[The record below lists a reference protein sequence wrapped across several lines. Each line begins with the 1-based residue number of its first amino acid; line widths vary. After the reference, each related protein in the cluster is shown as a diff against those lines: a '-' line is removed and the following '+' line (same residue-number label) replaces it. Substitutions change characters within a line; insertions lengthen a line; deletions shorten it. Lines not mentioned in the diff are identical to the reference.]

1 MRVCRVLWT
10 SMMLRQWSFAVLL
23 LSIPLPVQGQP
34 IHALSNRMRRSVSQ
48 AQLMHDRGRYLQDR
62 KRRLW
67 LQELFEQV
75 HTANVWDAPSSS
87 GANLQHVT
95 WGAQAPKTDS
105 STKDFLLDFQLESTG
120 TINILPQETNKE
132 QSAATKRKKRVCLG
146 KWRESNKRRGW
157 PCSIQAQVALS
168 AH

>member
-1 MRVCRVLWT
+1 
-10 SMMLRQWSFAVLL
+10 
-23 LSIPLPVQGQP
+23 
-34 IHALSNRMRRSVSQ
+34 
-48 AQLMHDRGRYLQDR
+48 MHDRGRYLQDR

-87 GANLQHVT
+87 GANLQHVP
-95 WGAQAPKTDS
+95 WGAQAPKAAS
-105 STKDFLLDFQLESTG
+105 GNKDFLLDFQLESTG
-120 TINILPQETNKE
+120 TIDTLPQETNKE
-132 QSAATKRKKRVCLG
+132 QPAAAKRKKRVCLG

-157 PCSIQAQVALS
+157 PCSIQAQIALR